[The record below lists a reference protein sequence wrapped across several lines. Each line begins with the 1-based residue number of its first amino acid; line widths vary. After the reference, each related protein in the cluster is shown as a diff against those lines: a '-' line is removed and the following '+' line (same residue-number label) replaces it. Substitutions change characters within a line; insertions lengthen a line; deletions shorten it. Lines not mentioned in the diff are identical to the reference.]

1 MIVYHGTDRIIKHP
15 SSQKGRRDV
24 DIGKG
29 FYLTEDKRMAQKW
42 ACNKVKSIVN
52 EYEMDLS
59 ILKVKH
65 LKVDEEWLDY
75 VAYNRTREGSSPFE
89 DTCYD
94 VILGPTADDKLFAT
108 LDLYADG
115 VLSKKQAIKVINCM
129 NYSTQIVFKNDA
141 AIESALVFKG
151 AKELRGFEKQNI
163 YAQMIE
169 DRKLA
174 SRRALEEIR
183 KGGENGA

>member
-1 MIVYHGTDRIIKHP
+1 MILYHGTDVIIKHP

-24 DIGKG
+24 DFGKG

-42 ACNKVKSIVN
+42 ACNKMNSIVN
-52 EYEMDLS
+52 MYEANLS
-59 ILKVKH
+59 LKVKY
-65 LKVDEEWLDY
+65 LEADEEWMDY
-75 VAYNRTREGSSPFE
+75 VAYNRTREGHKPFE
-89 DTCYD
+89 DARYD
-94 VILGPTADDKLFAT
+94 VIVGPTADDKLFAT

-115 VLSKKQAIKVINCM
+115 VLSKARAIKVINCM
-129 NYSTQIVFKNDA
+129 NYSVQVVFKNDI

-151 AKELRGFEKQNI
+151 AKELRGLEKQNI

-183 KGGENGA
+183 RR